1 MDPDDQPHDRSR
13 RALLR
18 GIAGGAVAI
27 GAAASRR
34 TSGNQSAVQPL
45 STVPIIDTHIHL
57 FDPTRPQGAPYTGPP
72 GVPTEPALPPRYRRL
87 ATPIGVVGAVKIEAS
102 PWVEDNL
109 WALEVAARDTIVVG
123 VVGNLEPDKP
133 DFGEMLGRY
142 HKNPLFRGIRYG
154 NLWGRDL
161 TKQVGNPAFVEGVG
175 LLAQADLVLDT
186 ANPRVNLL
194 EAVVRLTERVPDLRV
209 VIDHLPSLDPPAGEL
224 SRYDAALAELR
235 QRPRVY
241 VKLSAVIHRINGK
254 VATDLPPYRD
264 RLDRLVDTF
273 GEDRI
278 VFGSDWPNSDGVA
291 PLDKVVTV
299 VRDYFSGK
307 PRAVAEK
314 YFWKNSI
321 AAYKWIR
328 RESAQP
334 Q

>member
-1 MDPDDQPHDRSR
+1 MDDQPQDISR
-13 RALLR
+13 RALLK
-18 GIAGGAVAI
+18 GIAGSALSLGP
-27 GAAASRR
+27 AAAHPK
-34 TSGNQSAVQPL
+34 TGNLTAVQPA
-45 STVPIIDTHIHL
+45 SAIPIIDTHIHL

-72 GVPTEPALPPRYRRL
+72 GVPTEAALPPRYRRL
-87 ATPIGVVGAVKIEAS
+87 AAPLGIVGAVKIEAS

-109 WALEVAARDTIVVG
+109 WVLEVAAGDTIVVG

-154 NLWGRDL
+154 NLWGRDM
-161 TKQVGNPAFVEGVG
+161 TKQVGNPAFVEGVK

-194 EAVVRLTERVPDLRV
+194 EAVVRLTDRVPDLRV
-209 VIDHLPSLDPPAGEL
+209 VLDHLPSLEPTADEV
-224 SRYDAALAELR
+224 SRYDAALKELR
-235 QRPRVY
+235 QRSGVY
-241 VKLSAVIHRINGK
+241 VKLSAVIHRLNGRI
-254 VATDLPPYRD
+254 ATDLPPYRD
-264 RLDRLVDTF
+264 RIDRLVDTF

-291 PLDKVVTV
+291 PLDKVVAV

-307 PRAVAEK
+307 PRTVAEK

-328 RESAQP
+328 RESSQP